1 MIQVILDGHD
11 FDFNPM
17 PSTSQALSI
26 ENHYHGIFQ
35 SNNQKNTME
44 KIKFSELAISE
55 EIQRAVAEMGFIEAS
70 PIQSE
75 AIPIALEGRDVIGLA
90 QTGTG
95 KTAAF
100 GIPALERVDV
110 SKRHTQVLILCPTR
124 ELAVQVTEELKRISR
139 YMSLRCVTVYG
150 GDPIDRQIRALREGA
165 QVVVG
170 TPGRVIDHIERK
182 TLKLDKVQVAILDE
196 ADEMLDMGFRD
207 DIEGILEQ
215 LPEERQTLLF
225 SATMSKEIMQ
235 LTKRYQQDPAV
246 VKVVRNELTAENIEQ
261 LFFEIKAKAKIEVMC
276 RLIDL
281 YQLQQII
288 VFCNT
293 KLKVDEVVEELIRR
307 DYGAEGLHGD
317 MRQQARTQVMTKFR
331 SGSSTILVATDVA
344 ARGIDVSGVDAVFN
358 YDIPLDPEYY
368 VHRIGRTGRAGKSG
382 KAFTFVVGRE
392 VYRLREI
399 ETYSK
404 KRIERGVVPSFA
416 DVVGVKKAKFIEKI
430 KQTVEEG
437 ELTVFADMLDSLHHA
452 GLSNE
457 EVIMALIKMNMGSQN
472 TTYNDADL
480 LDTYEKPRFKDK
492 DRNGRDDRRGSDKRG
507 GDKRTDRS
515 ASGDRERRVSTNKDM
530 VRLFVNVGKI
540 DRVRPNDIVGA
551 ITGETGVA
559 FDNIGQIDIYDKY
572 SFVEIKKQDVPK
584 VIKGM
589 ENNTIKGR
597 PVRLEV
603 AGK

>member
-1 MIQVILDGHD
+1 MQ
-11 FDFNPM
+11 
-17 PSTSQALSI
+17 
-26 ENHYHGIFQ
+26 
-35 SNNQKNTME
+35 

-55 EIQRAVAEMGFIEAS
+55 EIQRAVAEMGFVEAS

-75 AIPIALEGRDVIGLA
+75 AIPVALEGRDVIGLA

-100 GIPALERVDV
+100 GIPALEKVDTT
-110 SKRHTQVLILCPTR
+110 KKHTQVLILCPTR
-124 ELAVQVTEELKRISR
+124 ELAVQVTEELKRISK
-139 YMSLRCVTVYG
+139 YMNLRCVTVYG

-182 TLKLDKVQVAILDE
+182 TLKLDKVLVSILDE

-225 SATMSKEIMQ
+225 SATMSKEIMN
-235 LTKRYQQDPAV
+235 LTKRFQHDPAI

-261 LFFEIKAKAKIEVMC
+261 LFFEIKAKAKVEVMC

-317 MRQQARTQVMTKFR
+317 MRQQARNQVMTKFR

-382 KAFTFVVGRE
+382 KAFTFIVGRE
-392 VYRLREI
+392 FVRLREI
-399 ETYSK
+399 ENYTK

-416 DVVGVKKAKFIEKI
+416 DVVGVKKAKFIERI
-430 KQTVEEG
+430 KSTVEEG
-437 ELTVFADMLDSLHHA
+437 ELEIFADMIEPLHHS

-457 EVIMALIKMNMGSQN
+457 EIIMALLKLNLGVQN
-472 TTYNDADL
+472 STYDDADL
-480 LDTYEKPRFKDK
+480 LDSYEKPRFKDRN
-492 DRNGRDDRRGSDKRG
+492 DRGDSRGRGFEKRGEKRFERGGGDRDREPRRGSG
-507 GDKRTDRS
+507 
-515 ASGDRERRVSTNKDM
+515 NKDM
-530 VRLFVNVGKI
+530 VRLFVNVGKM

-559 FDNIGQIDIYDKY
+559 FDNIGQIDIYEKY